1 MILFH
6 KGGRMKKILLLFILI
21 FLGLGLSLSFGEEL
35 DLKISTEP
43 VEKPLPQKEA
53 KLNFTIEN
61 LGNEK
66 KDIIIKLL
74 YLTNYSDFGPF
85 QVVNK
90 ELKLDKISKGEKLN
104 LSFNL
109 YVKETLLN
117 DEYNF
122 IGEIDYSVDNI
133 KKQYYV
139 ILPLT
144 FTSKGGLI
152 VFTSQPNIKVGLETL
167 IALSSTI
174 KNKGTTEVKDITIK
188 LKENE
193 FFSEYM
199 QGKNVYLESLE
210 GGKSASFTLRIK
222 PHENV
227 TPGSYE
233 TALILT
239 YKDANGNQ
247 YIYEEKA
254 TINVAASSFTYF
266 VRRTLDFLYN
276 LIPNYGIAIILLT
289 LLIKL
294 ILLPFTIQ
302 QLRSMSKTQA
312 ITPQLQEIQKKYR
325 DDPKKAQEEQMKL
338 YKKYGINPATGC
350 IMSMLPL
357 PILLIL
363 FSSLNGYV
371 KLLDQPFLWVKNLAA
386 PDPTYII
393 PILVALTTLLQQ
405 WITSGKDPSAKIF
418 MLMFPILIGYWALSF
433 PSAISIYWI
442 FYSIFSTIE
451 YIFVNRR
458 YVKSIQQIK
467 K

>member
-1 MILFH
+1 
-6 KGGRMKKILLLFILI
+6 MKKILLLSILG
-21 FLGLGLSLSFGEEL
+21 FLLVGFSLAFGAES
-35 DLKISTEP
+35 DLKITTEP
-43 VEKPLPQKEA
+43 VEKPAPQNEL

-61 LGNEK
+61 LGEEK
-66 KDIIIKLL
+66 NNVIIKLL
-74 YLTNYSDFGPF
+74 SISDYSDFGPF
-85 QVVNK
+85 EVKDSEIKIDKLLKNEKKTLFIDLFLK
-90 ELKLDKISKGEKLN
+90 EAPSK
-104 LSFNL
+104 
-109 YVKETLLN
+109 

-122 IGEIDYSVDNI
+122 ISKINYSVGGTL
-133 KKQYYV
+133 KEYYTV
-139 ILPLT
+139 INLS
-144 FTSKGGLI
+144 FTTKGGQ
-152 VFTSQPNIKVGLETL
+152 VAFTSQPNLKVGLETL

-174 KNKGTTEVKDITIK
+174 KNNGTTEVKDITIK

-193 FFSEYM
+193 YFSEYM
-199 QGKNVYLESLE
+199 QGKNVYLESLQ
-210 GGKSASFTLRIK
+210 GGKSATFTLRVK
-222 PHENV
+222 PHENA
-227 TPGSYE
+227 TSGTYE
-233 TALILT
+233 TFLILS

-247 YIYEEKA
+247 YMYEQPA
-254 TINVAASSFTYF
+254 TITIAASSFTYF
-266 VRRTLDFLYN
+266 VRRILDYLYG
-276 LIPNYGIAIILLT
+276 LIPNYGFAIIILT

-302 QLRSMSKTQA
+302 QLKSMSKTQA
-312 ITPQLQEIQKKYR
+312 ITPELKALQNKYK

-350 IMSMLPL
+350 IMSILPL

-393 PILVALTTLLQQ
+393 PILVAATTLLQQ
-405 WITSGKDPSAKIF
+405 FITTGKDPSAKVF
-418 MLMFPILIGYWALSF
+418 MFMFPILIGYWALSF

-451 YIFVNRR
+451 YVFVNKR
-458 YVKSIQQIK
+458 YVKALEQIK